1 MSNTNWN
8 HYKTFV
14 AVYETKNLHMASDA
28 LGITRSAI
36 SQNLKELGNQI
47 GAPLFNAH
55 SKGVT
60 PTDTATEIYPLI
72 RQATDA
78 IATAEA
84 LVSQND
90 REQTVRMAVSDSSA
104 ELVIKQFL
112 KTFMVAHP
120 DIRLEIIKHNHTD
133 KLKADVDFIIDLD
146 HYIDPTVYK
155 KIRLFMVTST
165 FVATREYIK
174 QHNLA
179 RPLTRA
185 ELFKMPII
193 SRRAAWEDFRDRAHV
208 TDTPAIIQSAS
219 TDMTY
224 SMTCDGLGIGY
235 FCREVVD
242 IMHNPNLVNLEIT
255 DLDSFRVYFA
265 CGHTRPLSRNAK
277 TFIDELIKF
286 TSGAAIPT

>member
-1 MSNTNWN
+1 MANTNWN

-14 AVYETKNLHMASDA
+14 AVYETKNLHAASDA

-72 RQATDA
+72 KSAHDA
-78 IATAEA
+78 ITSAERA
-84 LVSQND
+84 VDDKSGNA
-90 REQTVRMAVSDSSA
+90 TVRMAVSDSSA
-104 ELVIKQFL
+104 ELVIKQFF

-133 KLKADVDFIIDLD
+133 KLKTDVDFIIDLD

-165 FVATREYIK
+165 FVATKEYIK
-174 QHNLA
+174 AHNLD

-224 SMTCDGLGIGY
+224 SMTVDGLGVGY

-242 IMHNPNLVNLEIT
+242 IMKNPSLANLEIT
-255 DLDSFRVYFA
+255 DLDAFRVYFA
-265 CGHTRPLSRNAK
+265 CGFTRPLSRNAK
-277 TFIDELIKF
+277 TFIDELIIF
-286 TSGAAIPT
+286 TKPLA